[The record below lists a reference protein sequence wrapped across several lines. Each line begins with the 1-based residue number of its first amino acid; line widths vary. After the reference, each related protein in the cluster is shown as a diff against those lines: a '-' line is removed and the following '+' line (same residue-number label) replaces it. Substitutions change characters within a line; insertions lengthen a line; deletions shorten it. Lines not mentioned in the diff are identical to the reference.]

1 MNLLAI
7 ETATDACSIAL
18 QTGDD
23 VLFDHRIAA
32 QQHAKLTLPMIDALM
47 ADAGLAPGDLDGL
60 VFGRGPGSFTGVRIA
75 AAITQGIAFGADLGV
90 LGISTLRAI
99 AQGCAREFD
108 DKQVVAAM
116 DARMGEVYW
125 GAYWLA
131 GDGLMAAITEDAICK
146 PAEVSL
152 AAVPAGQ
159 GMRDVNG
166 ARIVDDAPSQAMR
179 EKQAEWF
186 VAGSGAERYAD
197 ELLGGISSSN
207 LRTARWPDARDL
219 LSLAVPDV
227 IAGKLRDAAE
237 AVPVYL
243 RDRVALTEAERAQ
256 GQRL

>member
-23 VLFDHRIAA
+23 LLIDHRIAP
-32 QQHAKLTLPMIDALM
+32 QQHAKLALPMIDALM
-47 ADAGLAPGDLDGL
+47 ANAGLAPSDLDGL

-75 AAITQGIAFGADLGV
+75 AAITQGIAFGAGLGV
-90 LGISTLRAI
+90 LGISTLQAI
-99 AQGCAREFD
+99 AQGCAREFND
-108 DKQVVAAM
+108 EQVVAAL

-125 GAYWLA
+125 GAYRLA
-131 GDGLMAAITEDAICK
+131 GDGLMAEIGEDAICK

-152 AAVPAGQ
+152 AGVHGI
-159 GMRDVNG
+159 RVVDG
-166 ARIVDDAPSQAMR
+166 ARNVDDATALATR

-186 VAGSGAERYAD
+186 VAGSGAERYAN
-197 ELLGGISSSN
+197 ELLGSVSYVH

-219 LSLAVPDV
+219 LSLAAPDV
-227 IAGKLRDAAE
+227 KAGKLRDAAE